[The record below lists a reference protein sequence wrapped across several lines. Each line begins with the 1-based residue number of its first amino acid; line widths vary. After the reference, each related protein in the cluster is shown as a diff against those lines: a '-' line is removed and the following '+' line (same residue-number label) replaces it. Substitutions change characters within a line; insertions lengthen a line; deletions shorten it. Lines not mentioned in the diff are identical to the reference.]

1 MAKYR
6 EIVEPKSEPERRA
19 DVVVESMGALAR
31 AKSRGGGTIIRAP
44 KCNRLHCG
52 YVWIF
57 LGTLAAGGMALTGA
71 SLFVMAVT
79 R

>member
-1 MAKYR
+1 MTGYR
-6 EIVEPKSEPERRA
+6 EIVEPEPEPVDEIDRQINLAGRKGRA
-19 DVVVESMGALAR
+19 
-31 AKSRGGGTIIRAP
+31 TIIRAP
-44 KCNRLHCG
+44 KCKRLHCG

-71 SLFVMAVT
+71 SLFVIAVM